1 MMELP
6 LPRRTSAIVAASS
19 SAGSNLPSACTPPS
33 ASRHLKRLSLS
44 TSTSSLSSHISSDS
58 PTLVRAT
65 IGSRACT
72 SHSPH
77 TPHRSTQHASGPTRS
92 SLSSHPSE
100 SDEDLE
106 ENRDSTP
113 LASASVSTSVS
124 SPSESSSKPA
134 WNFPSPIPASSTSA
148 PSSAHAPRVATM
160 AGSAA
165 HHRAGSRSR
174 RGSSISYSSSSS
186 LVSLDPHLFNGTSL
200 TQAASAS
207 NHNLGLGLGLG
218 LDLGANGVAE
228 NDDGSDATSSAST
241 SPQQS
246 RRNSSLSTS
255 VSFLSPTR
263 SASGMTGSLRPTL
276 TEQNADL
283 LSFIAKKERKC
294 LDLREELKRH
304 EAELK
309 SLKSKWES
317 IVAKSLHSPTAPPSS
332 VFPSRSPNVAD
343 PSMSRGPSHSLDIHL
358 LASTFDPTGDE
369 FASAPALSSVQSTM
383 SVSSPHVGESV
394 QAAKAWVGGVFGRV
408 LSTVDET
415 LMNVVG
421 AHPPSS
427 SSSSSISSLASTT
440 SESGGLKALKEE
452 DEDDSLA
459 STIMST
465 STKELVI
472 EEIQRSSTTSTH
484 VEQGDV
490 PSSASNARPRTTLDV
505 LSSGWDNMSKR
516 LSTVNIGDTI
526 RSSQT
531 AASGLVDSFEHSIA
545 SALGPLDLPP
555 ARPSLSTPAEDEQN
569 VAVVRGYRRPSKNA
583 KNRPRALRDSSKA
596 NVVEPIGVVD
606 EVEEEGVEGENEPRE
621 KWRG

>member
-1 MMELP
+1 MESP
-6 LPRRTSAIVAASS
+6 LPRRTSAIVGSSS
-19 SAGSNLPSACTPPS
+19 SAGSNPPSACTPPS

-44 TSTSSLSSHISSDS
+44 TSTSSVSSQTSLDS
-58 PTLVRAT
+58 PTLART
-65 IGSRACT
+65 SNSSRVYT

-100 SDEDLE
+100 SDEDFE
-106 ENRDSTP
+106 EDRDSTA
-113 LASASVSTSVS
+113 LASVSTASD
-124 SPSESSSKPA
+124 SSSKPA

-148 PSSAHAPRVATM
+148 PSSAHAPRVTTM
-160 AGSAA
+160 GGSAA
-165 HHRAGSRSR
+165 HHRPGPRSR

-186 LVSLDPHLFNGTSL
+186 LLSLDPQLFNGASL
-200 TQAASAS
+200 TQAVGASKD
-207 NHNLGLGLGLG
+207 NLGLGLGLE
-218 LDLGANGVAE
+218 LGSGTIGVAE
-228 NDDGSDATSSAST
+228 NDDGSDATSSGWT
-241 SPQQS
+241 SPRQS

-263 SASGMTGSLRPTL
+263 SASGMTGSSRPTL

-317 IVAKSLHSPTAPPSS
+317 IVAKSLHSPTASPTSA
-332 VFPSRSPNVAD
+332 FPSRSPNLAD
-343 PSMSRGPSHSLDIHL
+343 PGMPRGSSHSFDIHL
-358 LASTFDPTGDE
+358 FASTFDPTGDE
-369 FASAPALSSVQSTM
+369 AQGSVQSANL
-383 SVSSPHVGESV
+383 SSISSPDVGESV

-408 LSTVDET
+408 MSTVDET
-415 LMNVVG
+415 LLNVVG

-427 SSSSSISSLASTT
+427 SSSSSISSMASTS
-440 SESGGLKALKEE
+440 SESGGLRVLKEE

-472 EEIQRSSTTSTH
+472 EELQRSSTASTSIPTP

-490 PSSASNARPRTTLDV
+490 PTSASKGRPRTTLDV
-505 LSSGWDNMSKR
+505 LSSGWGNMSKR

-526 RSSQT
+526 RSSQK
-531 AASGLVDSFEHSIA
+531 AASGFVDSFENSIV

-555 ARPSLSTPAEDEQN
+555 PHPSLSIPATEDDEN
-569 VAVVRGYRRPSKNA
+569 VAVVKGYRRPSRSTKDH
-583 KNRPRALRDSSKA
+583 PRALRESSRA
-596 NVVEPIGVVD
+596 NVVESIGVVEEVD
-606 EVEEEGVEGENEPRE
+606 EERDEGGSAPAE
-621 KWRG
+621 KGRR